1 MGAECT
7 KVEELCHGEH
17 EVLATKNTKNHKVF
31 FVIFV
36 SFVADTLCPL
46 WLMLVFLS
54 ESTK

>member
-17 EVLATKNTKNHKVF
+17 K
-31 FVIFV
+31 V